1 MKGLFSTL
9 FAGMFLTGAVH
20 AADQNLF
27 GTVEYSHQTI
37 KFDDD
42 IKADFDGGT
51 IGFSTSPRQQYGYW
65 GKFEYSNSSKTDSN
79 YYEGT
84 LGINYNLFNQGNF
97 YLNGLAGI
105 GYTRIES
112 GITSSNLNFISV
124 PLAVEGGYSLTPKL
138 DLYASVGYKW
148 LFDTTGRDGYYG
160 NGKVSTGSSTANNSG
175 KVLCNTGGDN
185 GRGKWVDGSDPSLCA
200 NFGGVV
206 SNPGNKVLCN
216 NGTWSNNPDNR
227 TDLSG
232 FCSSNGGVYESK
244 RSSLTS
250 LRARYGNSISLGD
263 AQTPVYKIGLRFS
276 F

>member
-1 MKGLFSTL
+1 MKELFATL
-9 FAGMFLTGAVH
+9 FAGMFLTGAAH
-20 AADQNLF
+20 AADQNLS

-42 IKADFDGGT
+42 IKADFDGGA

-65 GKFEYSNSSKTDSN
+65 GKFEYSNSSKTDSS

-84 LGINYNLFNQGNF
+84 LGIQHNLFNQGNF

-105 GYTRIES
+105 GYTRIDS
-112 GITSSNLNFISV
+112 GITDSNLNFVSV

-138 DLYASVGYKW
+138 DLYASIGYKW
-148 LFDTTGRDGYYG
+148 LFDTTGRGGYYG
-160 NGKVSTGSSTANNSG
+160 NGKVSTGSSTGNNSG
-175 KVLCNTGGDN
+175 KVLCGD
-185 GRGKWVDGSDPSLCA
+185 GTWFDGSDTSLCA
-200 NFGGVV
+200 THGGVI
-206 SNPGNKVLCN
+206 SNPEAKTLCN
-216 NGTWSNNPDNR
+216 DMTWSNS
-227 TDLSG
+227 TGSG
-232 FCSSNGGVYESK
+232 TCSYHNGIYEPKS
-244 RSSLTS
+244 SSLTS